1 MQVWRGL
8 PRQALFSMVYLGLI
22 IFQFIYGRFIPLSV
36 VEAIG

>member
-1 MQVWRGL
+1 
-8 PRQALFSMVYLGLI
+8 MVYLGLI